1 MKKFTSVFLIL
12 ALLLCLPAAAGAEG
26 NGYWNEEVQLGCTLG
41 ENWYFF
47 TDEELAEQNGLTVEQ
62 MGEDYTKLVEES
74 GSLMVMMA
82 VDTQTGASVNLTL
95 QPMSPVQSKLI
106 GEAYYAKMSAPSLK
120 EALLQMGFEDVEAT
134 VGELEFMGSTHP
146 CIRIAAVIQEMDFF
160 ETLAIYKAGDTV
172 CIVTAA
178 SYGEDTTQA
187 ALANFYG
194 EKP

>member
-12 ALLLCLPAAAGAEG
+12 ALLLCLPVVAGAEG
-26 NGYWNEEVQLGCTLG
+26 NSYWNEEVQLGCTLG

-47 TDEELAEQNGLTVEQ
+47 TDEELAAQNGLTAEQ
-62 MGEDYTKLVEES
+62 MGEGYSKLVEES

-95 QPMSPVQSKLI
+95 QPLSALESKVI

-120 EALLQMGFEDVEAT
+120 EALLQMGSEDVEAT

-146 CIRIAAVIQEMDFF
+146 CIRIAAAIRGMDFF

-178 SYGEDTTQA
+178 SYGEDTTEA

>member
-12 ALLLCLPAAAGAEG
+12 ALLLCLPAAAAAEG

-47 TDEELAEQNGLTVEQ
+47 TDEELAEQ

-95 QPMSPVQSKLI
+95 QPLSALESKVV

-160 ETLAIYKAGDTV
+160 ETLAIYKVADTV

-187 ALANFYG
+187 ALAYFYG

>member
-12 ALLLCLPAAAGAEG
+12 ALLLCLPAAAAAEG
-26 NGYWNEEVQLGCTLG
+26 NDYWNEEVQLGCTLG
-41 ENWYFF
+41 DNWYFF
-47 TDEELAEQNGLTVEQ
+47 TDEELAAQNGLTAEQ

-95 QPMSPVQSKLI
+95 QPLSALESKVV

-120 EALLQMGFEDVEAT
+120 EALLQMGFENVEAT

>member
-12 ALLLCLPAAAGAEG
+12 ALLLCLPVAAAAEG
-26 NGYWNEEVQLGCTLG
+26 NSYWNEEVQLGCTLG

-47 TDEELAEQNGLTVEQ
+47 TDEELAAQNGLTAEQ
-62 MGEDYTKLVEES
+62 MGEGYSKLVEES

-95 QPMSPVQSKLI
+95 QPLSSLESKII

-120 EALLQMGFEDVEAT
+120 EALLQMGSEDVEAT

-146 CIRIAAVIQEMDFF
+146 CIRIAATIQGMDFF
-160 ETLAIYKAGDTV
+160 ETLAIYKAGATV

-178 SYGEDTTQA
+178 SYGEDTTEA

>member
-12 ALLLCLPAAAGAEG
+12 ALLLCLPVAAGAEG
-26 NGYWNEEVQLGCTLG
+26 NSYWNEEVQLGCTLG

-47 TDEELAEQNGLTVEQ
+47 TDEELADQNGLTAEQ
-62 MGEDYTKLVEES
+62 MGENYSKLVEES

-95 QPMSPVQSKLI
+95 QPLSALESKVI

-120 EALLQMGFEDVEAT
+120 EALLQMGSEDVEAT
-134 VGELEFMGSTHP
+134 VGELEFMGGTHP
-146 CIRIAAVIQEMDFF
+146 CIRIAAAIQGMDFF
-160 ETLAIYKAGDTV
+160 ETLAIYKAGNTV

-187 ALANFYG
+187 TLANFYG